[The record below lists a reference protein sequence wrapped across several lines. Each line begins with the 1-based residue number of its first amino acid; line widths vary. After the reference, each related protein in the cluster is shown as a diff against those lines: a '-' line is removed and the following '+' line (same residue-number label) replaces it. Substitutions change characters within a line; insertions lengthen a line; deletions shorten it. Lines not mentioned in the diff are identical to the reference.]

1 MKAVVSSADFLNT
14 LKKSGILKDEVLQQ
28 FRRSAE
34 AQGADGKTLAASLQA
49 KGLLTSFQCKQLLA
63 GKYQGL
69 LIGTYLIL
77 EPIGKGGQG
86 RIYLGMHTSMQ
97 RRVAIKVLPADK
109 AEHQEQLKRF
119 YREARSAASLDH
131 PNIVKLFDVIEK
143 AGTHILVMEYVSG
156 HTLQQLLAGQGSI
169 PYPHAIQF
177 AIQIATGLQHAHE
190 KGFIHRDIKP
200 NNIMLSKERVIKILD
215 LGLTRSIHA
224 ENDVLTKQ
232 LNPQVLL
239 NGVEYGSPEQLL
251 GGTVD
256 TRSDLYSLGATLFAL
271 ITGAPPFSKSSAQD
285 RMDFQRG
292 MMPVLAQARPD
303 IPQDLNAIVAKLM
316 AKDPEQRFQTASE
329 VIAALTRST
338 QQVTINSKPQAS
350 QTLVQQPA
358 RPLEKVTTKNQEKA
372 ASSNQPR
379 FKPKKKSGGLAIS
392 SRAILAFVVICLLSA
407 VAIITLVL
415 LRGGSATDSQAV
427 NYGTL
432 PPAPPAT
439 VINYVT
445 KEPPVSVNSARC
457 VCLDFKG
464 VTNTISTQEIFSGTK
479 SNSTLNDI
487 TLESWGRK
495 TIHGVPFEL
504 IDPQNNR
511 TPNIFIFGGGD
522 METSLNRSK
531 QMSIPCHAAAK
542 KIHVLGGIAG
552 WAFPFKSKRN
562 VAIVAKLHYKNGGVE
577 EHQLLNG
584 THFADWC
591 MPDGNV
597 PTAPVVVQLDNKRH
611 LRYFSLTPRE
621 HDVIE
626 KIEFVKPDD
635 GDEIAPIFF
644 AITVERPDEV
654 AGSSNP

>member
-1 MKAVVSSADFLNT
+1 MKTVVSQADFLRT

-28 FRRSAE
+28 ISRSAE
-34 AQGADGKTLAASLQA
+34 SLASDGNGLAARLQE

-109 AEHQEQLKRF
+109 AEHQEQLQRF
-119 YREARSAASLDH
+119 YREARSAAALDH

-143 AGTHILVMEYVSG
+143 GGTHILVMEYVPG
-156 HTLQQLLAGQGSI
+156 HTLQQLLTSQGPI

-215 LGLTRSIHA
+215 LGLTRSMHA
-224 ENDVLTKQ
+224 EKDNLTKQ
-232 LNPQVLL
+232 MNPHALM

-251 GGTVD
+251 GGKVD
-256 TRSDLYSLGATLFAL
+256 ARSDLYSLGATLFAL
-271 ITGAPPFSKSSAQD
+271 ITGTPPFSKSSAQD
-285 RMDFQRG
+285 VMDFQRG
-292 MMPVLAQARPD
+292 MMPVLARTRPD

-316 AKDPEQRFQTASE
+316 AKDPQQRFQTASD

-338 QQVTINSKPQAS
+338 QPVAVNQKSQAPH
-350 QTLVQQPA
+350 TAVQQPA
-358 RPLEKVTTKNQEKA
+358 RTLEKVPTQNQEKEA
-372 ASSNQPR
+372 VPNQPR
-379 FKPKKKSGGLAIS
+379 LKIKNKPGGLAIS
-392 SRAILAFVVICLLSA
+392 SRSILAFVVVCLLSA
-407 VAIITLVL
+407 VAIISLVL
-415 LRGGSATDSQAV
+415 LTGRPTADTQV
-427 NYGTL
+427 INYVAA
-432 PPAPPAT
+432 PPAPPAPIT
-439 VINYVT
+439 NYVT
-445 KEPPVSVNSARC
+445 KAPPVSVDSARC

-464 VTNTISTQEIFSGTK
+464 VTNTISTQEIFSGTN
-479 SNSTLNDI
+479 SNSKLNDI

-511 TPNIFIFGGGD
+511 VRNVFIFGGGD
-522 METSLNRSK
+522 METSLNRSR
-531 QMSIPCHAAAK
+531 QMSIPCNSAAK

-552 WAFPFKSKRN
+552 WAFPFKPQRS
-562 VAIVAKLHYKNGGVE
+562 VAIVAKLYFKNGGVE

-591 MPDGNV
+591 MPEGNV

-611 LRYFSLTPRE
+611 LHYFSLTPRE

-626 KIEFVKPDD
+626 KMEFVKPDN

-644 AITVERPDEV
+644 AITVERPVEV
-654 AGSSNP
+654 AGESNP